1 MREPGIRRAG
11 PVLGGVALR
20 DPDAQPR
27 APGEHGFQ
35 PRATAWGSNGNF
47 SAPFLE
53 IGSYDISVSHEGFET
68 QTATHLPLTADQVAT
83 ENFTLKIGSSTTH
96 VEVEAAATQIDTTTG
111 AISEVIDSKS
121 ITELPLNGRNP
132 ATLVALVPGAI
143 DANQVNGMA
152 IPGNGSGAPTET
164 AASVNGSRYRECFT
178 SLDGIANMNNYFN
191 TADPFPNPD
200 ATQEFRVITNNF
212 DAQYGDTAGAIVSI
226 ATRSGTNQWHGTLFE
241 FLRNN
246 VLNAKEYF
254 TQLANPLKRNQ
265 FGGSIRRPDHQ
276 R

>member
-1 MREPGIRRAG
+1 MRRFLVAG
-11 PVLGGVALR
+11 AVCLLLVCLSVSLAFAQGGRGTINGVVSDPSGALIAG
-20 DPDAQPR
+20 AQVTMKDVQT
-27 APGEHGFQ
+27 GQ
-35 PRATAWGSNGNF
+35 ITTVTTTSNGNF

-132 ATLVALVPGAI
+132 ATLVALAPGAI

-178 SLDGIANMNNYFN
+178 SW
-191 TADPFPNPD
+191 TASP
-200 ATQEFRVITNNF
+200 T
-212 DAQYGDTAGAIVSI
+212 
-226 ATRSGTNQWHGTLFE
+226 
-241 FLRNN
+241 
-246 VLNAKEYF
+246 
-254 TQLANPLKRNQ
+254 
-265 FGGSIRRPDHQ
+265 
-276 R
+276 